1 MPAAAPGQEDGF
13 ASSHYRAKSGHTRG
27 MAAMKRDLLEMNWT
41 KNRVRDNTKS
51 V

>member
-1 MPAAAPGQEDGF
+1 MLAAAPGQEDGF
-13 ASSHYRAKSGHTRG
+13 ASSHY
-27 MAAMKRDLLEMNWT
+27 RDLLEMNWT